1 VHEICVRGGT
11 SKVAAFGLRCGR
23 AANRYQEASYVLMV
37 ITALFREAGRAVS
50 ADFSFALS
58 SLPYSSSLSSSSA
71 SRWCVCFVMPSQL
84 WLSHPHFQWI
94 QPPDILIGANNSTVR
109 FGRNPWP
116 GTRLTQ
122 HIFSRQLSRR
132 ASTCCQTGSKSIWV
146 SP

>member
-1 VHEICVRGGT
+1 VHETWVRGGT

-23 AANRYQEASYVLMV
+23 AANLYQEASYMLMV
-37 ITALFREAGRAVS
+37 ITAYFREAGHAVS

-58 SLPYSSSLSSSSA
+58 SFPYSSSPSSSSA
-71 SRWCVCFVMPSQL
+71 SRWCVCFVMPPQL
-84 WLSHPHFQWI
+84 WLSHSHFQWI

-109 FGRNPWP
+109 FGRDPWA

-122 HIFSRQLSRR
+122 HKFSRQLSPR
-132 ASTCCQTGSKSIWV
+132 ASTCCQTGFKSIWV